1 MNRITID
8 LETRSDRD
16 ITKCGVYAYAD
27 SPYFDILLF
36 SYSIDGD
43 AVQIIDL
50 ANGERIPDDILKAL
64 TDETIIKRAF
74 NVNFERVCLSRYL
87 GKH

>member
-8 LETRSDRD
+8 LETKSDRD

-36 SYSIDGD
+36 S
-43 AVQIIDL
+43 
-50 ANGERIPDDILKAL
+50 
-64 TDETIIKRAF
+64 
-74 NVNFERVCLSRYL
+74 
-87 GKH
+87 